1 MRATA
6 DDLAANRSG
15 NLSPRQAGALR
26 RDYRFLM
33 AGALA
38 ATPAVLL
45 FAYFGFPATERPV
58 TIPVAVVAELL
69 IILAVY
75 WFGVRP
81 VVQVIARGRVDTL
94 VGAASWRRGW
104 LYVGGQRVPVAR
116 GSRPSIGDGQLC
128 RAYVVPNGR
137 IRLMALESVDS

>member
-1 MRATA
+1 
-6 DDLAANRSG
+6 
-15 NLSPRQAGALR
+15 
-26 RDYRFLM
+26 M

-75 WFGVRP
+75 WFGCALLFRLSP
-81 VVQVIARGRVDTL
+81 GAGSIPSPEQQ
-94 VGAASWRRGW
+94 VGAA
-104 LYVGGQRVPVAR
+104 VGFTSAGNA
-116 GSRPSIGDGQLC
+116 SRS
-128 RAYVVPNGR
+128 
-137 IRLMALESVDS
+137 LEAQGPQ